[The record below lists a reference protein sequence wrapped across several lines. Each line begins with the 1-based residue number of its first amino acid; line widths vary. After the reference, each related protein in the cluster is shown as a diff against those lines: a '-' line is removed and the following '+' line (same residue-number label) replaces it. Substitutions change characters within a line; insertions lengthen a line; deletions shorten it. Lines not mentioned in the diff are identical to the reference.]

1 MPFRLDKSLKRDPG
15 VRLNVSTS
23 GIGSSGSAGKVCCT
37 AVRHPTA
44 EALARRDLERI
55 LAENAEYEG
64 IPDRMPE
71 TGVRRNRAGRP
82 VSISGLFQR
91 RSWIKGRGCA

>member
-1 MPFRLDKSLKRDPG
+1 MPFRLDKSLKGDPG

-23 GIGSSGSAGKVCCT
+23 GIGSSESAGKVCCP
-37 AVRHPTA
+37 AVRHPTV

-64 IPDRMPE
+64 IPDRMSE
-71 TGVRRNRAGRP
+71 LA
-82 VSISGLFQR
+82 
-91 RSWIKGRGCA
+91 